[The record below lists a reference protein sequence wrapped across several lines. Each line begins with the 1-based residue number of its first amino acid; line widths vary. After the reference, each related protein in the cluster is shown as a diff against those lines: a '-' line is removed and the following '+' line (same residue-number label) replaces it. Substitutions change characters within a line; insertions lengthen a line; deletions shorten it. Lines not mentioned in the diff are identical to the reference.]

1 MEMVPIGAWMR
12 NGSDRSKEY
21 SIKQGKATG
30 CCTLEKGKIS
40 LEEKSVLQDEGEW
53 RGQKHIILI
62 QIVV

>member
-1 MEMVPIGAWMR
+1 MR

-30 CCTLEKGKIS
+30 CCTLEKSKIS